1 VRGEKKEK
9 MKVEDAI
16 KERRSVREFLN
27 KPVSWDHLTQI
38 LEAAIYT
45 PMAGNVFSL
54 KMVVVADKQTKAGIV
69 QYCLDQYFMKDA
81 AYLIVVCSDL
91 EEVGRLY
98 GEYSDRYGAQQA
110 GAAMQS
116 MLLQATE
123 LGIASCWI
131 GTMDESPIKAILG
144 VPGHLRIE
152 GIIALGHA
160 TKRKWEMPIKYV
172 LNKAVYFE
180 TYGKPLGWKERSEFQ
195 WQPRETRFEGEYAKK
210 R

>member
-1 VRGEKKEK
+1 

-27 KPVSWDHLTQI
+27 KPVSWEHLTRI
-38 LEAAIYT
+38 LEAAVYT

-54 KMVVVADKQTKAGIV
+54 RLVVVADKQSKAELV
-69 QYCLDQYFMKDA
+69 QYCLEQHFMKDA
-81 AYLIVVCSDL
+81 SHLVVVCSDL
-91 EEVGRLY
+91 EEIQRLY
-98 GEYSDRYGAQQA
+98 GDLANRYGSQQA
-110 GAAMQS
+110 GAAIQS

-131 GTMDESPIKAILG
+131 GSFDEEPIKPLLSIPDNVRVEA
-144 VPGHLRIE
+144 V
-152 GIIALGHA
+152 IALGHA
-160 TKRKWEMPIKYV
+160 TKRKWEVPPKFW

-180 TYGKPLGWKERSEFQ
+180 AYGKPLGFKERAEQAWS
-195 WQPRETRFEGEYAKK
+195 PRETRFEGEFSKK